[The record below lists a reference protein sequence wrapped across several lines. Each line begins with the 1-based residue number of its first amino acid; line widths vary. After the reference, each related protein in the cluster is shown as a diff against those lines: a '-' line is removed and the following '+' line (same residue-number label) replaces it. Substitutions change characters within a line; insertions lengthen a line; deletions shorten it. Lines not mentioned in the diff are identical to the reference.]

1 MSALNYLVTI
11 TTNNGKYVRIHEDL
25 NEATEWWRGMMAVNN
40 KAQWKIE
47 EVQLTRVRELS
58 SEGQ

>member
-1 MSALNYLVTI
+1 MSVLNYLVTI

-40 KAQWKIE
+40 KAQWKTQ
-47 EVQLTRVRELS
+47 EVQVTPVRQLS
-58 SEGQ
+58 